1 MIFVKLVFSGFFLRV
16 MVLRNDFPS
25 LLKGINMKTISDDPH
40 HVTQLA
46 SWKFFLYLALSFVVL
61 TIMYYHQSIWEEN
74 QLIQAYISDF
84 QPVTKILSGDA
95 KPAMVF
101 VSIVTGG
108 LTAGAFIA
116 LIADLATLSVCSIR
130 GQSYHYWGE
139 SAVKHGSLTIL
150 SGVLFA
156 FITL

>member
-1 MIFVKLVFSGFFLRV
+1 MIPGNNFPTLR
-16 MVLRNDFPS
+16 
-25 LLKGINMKTISDDPH
+25 KGITMKPISDEPQ

-46 SWKFFLYLALSFVVL
+46 SWKFFLYLALSVVL
-61 TIMYYHQSIWEEN
+61 LTVMYYYQSMWDTN
-74 QLIQAYISDF
+74 HFIQAYISDF

-101 VSIVTGG
+101 VSMVAGG
-108 LTAGAFIA
+108 LALGSLIA
-116 LIADLATLSVCSIR
+116 LFADLATLSICSIR
-130 GQSYHYWGE
+130 GQSYQYWSE

-150 SGVLFA
+150 SSVLFV

>member
-1 MIFVKLVFSGFFLRV
+1 
-16 MVLRNDFPS
+16 
-25 LLKGINMKTISDDPH
+25 MKTTSHEPY

-46 SWKFFLYLALSFVVL
+46 SWKFFLYLTLGIVL
-61 TIMYYHQSIWEEN
+61 LTVMYYHQSMLDTN
-74 QLIQAYISDF
+74 HFIQAYISDF

-101 VSIVTGG
+101 VSMVSGG
-108 LTAGAFIA
+108 LAVGAFIA

-130 GQSYHYWGE
+130 GQSYHFWGE

-150 SGVLFA
+150 SSVLFS
-156 FITL
+156 FMTF

>member
-1 MIFVKLVFSGFFLRV
+1 
-16 MVLRNDFPS
+16 
-25 LLKGINMKTISDDPH
+25 MKTTSHEPY

-46 SWKFFLYLALSFVVL
+46 SWKFFLYLTLGIVL
-61 TIMYYHQSIWEEN
+61 LTVMYYHQSMLDTN
-74 QLIQAYISDF
+74 HFIQAYISDF

-101 VSIVTGG
+101 VSMVSGG
-108 LTAGAFIA
+108 LAVGAFIA
-116 LIADLATLSVCSIR
+116 LIADLATLSVCSNR
-130 GQSYHYWGE
+130 GQSYHYWGG

-150 SGVLFA
+150 SGVLFV

>member
-1 MIFVKLVFSGFFLRV
+1 
-16 MVLRNDFPS
+16 
-25 LLKGINMKTISDDPH
+25 MKTMSDEPH

-46 SWKFFLYLALSFVVL
+46 SWKFFLYLTLSIVL
-61 TIMYYHQSIWEEN
+61 MTVMYYHHSMWDTN
-74 QLIQAYISDF
+74 HFIQAYISDF
-84 QPVTKILSGDA
+84 QPVTKILNGDA

-101 VSIVTGG
+101 VSMVAGG
-108 LTAGAFIA
+108 LALGSLIA
-116 LIADLATLSVCSIR
+116 LFADLATLSICSIR